1 MTAPRPLQVRPAAI
15 VEMLQALVRIP
26 SVNPTLV
33 PGGAGERD
41 VAECLSAAC
50 ARLGLMVTEQEA
62 APGRPN
68 VIAVLPGA
76 DTGRGRRLLLNGHTD
91 TVGTGGM
98 EDPFTPVLRGD
109 RLYGRGSD
117 DMKGGLAAM
126 IGGVAA
132 VLDAGV
138 RPLGDVLLTFVVDEE
153 DASIGTAAV
162 AQSSAAD
169 AAIVTEST
177 GLRICLAHK
186 GFAWVTITTQGRAA
200 HGSDYAAG
208 IDAIMHMGRVLS
220 GLERLERDVL
230 PRRAHPLLGRPSLHA
245 SAITG
250 GEGPSTYPP
259 TCRLLL
265 ERRMLPDETP
275 EDVRTEMET
284 LLAPL
289 RAEDPRFRA
298 TVDVTLS
305 RPGLEVARDVPI
317 ARALRD
323 ALVRCAGIEPE
334 YVGQGAWYDAA
345 LLAQAGIPTVIFGPS
360 GSGAHAVVEY
370 VDVPSVITC
379 AQVLAQTIVDFC
391 GVSAVRT

>member
-1 MTAPRPLQVRPAAI
+1 MTAPPSVHVRSAVI
-15 VEMLQALVRIP
+15 VEMLQTLVRIP

-41 VAECLSAAC
+41 IAECLAAAC
-50 ARLGLMVTEQEA
+50 SRLGLVVSQEEV

-68 VIAVLPGA
+68 VIAILPGA
-76 DTGRGRRLLLNGHTD
+76 DPGRGRRLLLNGHTD

-98 EDPFTPVLRGD
+98 DAPFTPLLRGD

-132 VLDAGV
+132 ILEAGV
-138 RPLGDVLLTFVVDEE
+138 RLQGDVLLTFVVDEE

-162 AQSSAAD
+162 AQTYAAD

-186 GFAWVTITTQGRAA
+186 GFAWVTITTEGRAA
-200 HGSDYAAG
+200 HGSDHAAG

-220 GLERLERDVL
+220 SLERLERDVL
-230 PRRAHPLLGRPSLHA
+230 PRRAHSLLGRPSLHA
-245 SAITG
+245 STITG

-275 EDVRTEMET
+275 EDVRAEMEM
-284 LLAPL
+284 LLASL
-289 RAEDPRFRA
+289 RGEDPRFRA
-298 TVDVTLS
+298 SAEVMLS
-305 RPGLEVARDVPI
+305 RPGLEVNSDVPI
-317 ARALRD
+317 ARVLRGALT
-323 ALVRCAGIEPE
+323 RCAGVEPQ
-334 YVGQGAWYDAA
+334 YIGQAMWYDAA
-345 LLAQAGIPTVIFGPS
+345 LLARAGIPTVIFGPA
-360 GSGAHAVVEY
+360 GSGAHGAVEY
-370 VDVPSVITC
+370 VDVPSVVTC

-391 GVSAVRT
+391 GVSTGPT